1 MNAAGK
7 SIVAIGHAPQ
17 LLVAAGL
24 VAGRVV
30 TGDASVADAVRN
42 AGGQWGDPAVV
53 EDRNGISSRGPE
65 DLAELNRHLLLL
77 LAARTYRHSAG
88 SRRRAKGEA
97 LKARRR
103 ERRGSTERRSGRDRR

>member
-17 LLVAAGL
+17 SLVAAGL

-53 EDRNGISSRGPE
+53 EDRNGISSRDP
-65 DLAELNRHLLLL
+65 R
-77 LAARTYRHSAG
+77 G
-88 SRRRAKGEA
+88 SRRVPSAPAPA
-97 LKARRR
+97 L
-103 ERRGSTERRSGRDRR
+103 RGPDVPIPR